1 MNSYVIRYGVRKGV
15 VSIRMLKKKMGKINW
30 WRWCSIIVMGVSI
43 RLFSDFMYSLYYGQ
57 PLTWEMKGYLSAI
70 LLAFMILEGIRFVD
84 HQLDRVVIWEEQ
96 HTKRFL
102 IQLVSNAVVTMVAIS
117 IFGIFL
123 QSLIHENPKRPLFE
137 DVVIVSATISV
148 TIAMVAIDL
157 FIFFL
162 RRWRNSM
169 SEVDRFKKESLEFRH
184 EMLKTQV
191 NPHFLFN
198 SLNTLSSLVYEDQ
211 DAAYTFINKLSGVY
225 RNVLEHRNKGLVTVK
240 EELEASSSYIEL
252 IKLRFGKRLYL
263 SVDLDKEIEN
273 YQVPPLILQLL
284 IENAIK
290 HNVVS
295 TKYPLG
301 IAITNQDNRIVIQ
314 NTLRLK
320 TSKGY
325 SSKIGLDNIIS
336 HYDIVT
342 DEKVTIKQ
350 TEDFFIVTIPLL
362 KPDYEGIDYRR

>member
-1 MNSYVIRYGVRKGV
+1 MFNNKIRN
-15 VSIRMLKKKMGKINW
+15 LNW
-30 WRWCSIIVMGVSI
+30 WRWTSILVMGVSI
-43 RLFSDFMYSLYYGQ
+43 RLFSDFMYSLYYDHAM
-57 PLTWEMKGYLSAI
+57 TWEIKDYVSTI
-70 LLAFMILEGIRFVD
+70 LLALMILEGIRWVD
-84 HQLDRVVIWEEQ
+84 HRLDSLIPWENQ

-102 IQLVSNAVVTMVAIS
+102 IQIVSNAAVTLFALVIFS
-117 IFGIFL
+117 IFL
-123 QSLIHENPKRPLFE
+123 ENLINENAVRPLFE
-137 DVVIVSATISV
+137 DVVIVSTTISV

-157 FIFFL
+157 FFFFI
-162 RRWRNSM
+162 RRWRNSL
-169 SEVDRFKKESLEFRH
+169 SDVDRFKKESLEFRH

-211 DAAYTFINKLSGVY
+211 DAAYTFISKLSGVY

-252 IKLRFGKRLYL
+252 IRLRFGKRLYL
-263 SVDLDKEIEN
+263 SVDLDEKIQN

-301 IAITNQDNRIVIQ
+301 IAISNQDERIVIQ

-350 TEDFFIVTIPLL
+350 TDDFFIVTIPLL
-362 KPDYEGIDYRR
+362 KPEYEGIDYRR